1 MYEFSIMPSYGVLQI
16 HHAYTYRTAMRSG
29 HAATTPPPPTTA
41 PHRAQGAAALP
52 VPSNRPSEP
61 IIYPKFAAW
70 FGSYNP
76 NTISR
81 KIETPIFQVEKPSTE
96 TTATT
101 FSISGIEA
109 QHEQV
114 AMAMH
119 SVTME
124 TRYIPE
130 KQNSNYMYM
139 YINGTTLIIV
149 TDIPAVEGNSQKGV

>member
-1 MYEFSIMPSYGVLQI
+1 MRTLIVPQCGVGTRPLR
-16 HHAYTYRTAMRSG
+16 HRH
-29 HAATTPPPPTTA
+29 PPRHPTG
-41 PHRAQGAAALP
+41 PKEQPRCQCRLP
-52 VPSNRPSEP
+52 NLLFILSLLHGLVVNRPSEP
-61 IIYPKFAAW
+61 TIYPKFAAW

-119 SVTME
+119 NVTME